1 MEVLIQHNVRAGL
14 GDFTNGMYR
23 YFHLVN
29 KMRENGFTKIGL
41 YVNMKE
47 STMFDKDFF
56 FRLYNKSLFEK
67 IFDEIIVSDVA
78 ITNPDY
84 NELTFFYVNGER
96 QIGFNQFDIFINQS
110 TPIFEYFK
118 NNLGLYFSDFIVPK
132 FVNFFSDYVMDRYS
146 QMNIHKNEQYKSL
159 HFRAKDGRD
168 NVDLYIDHEEEF
180 KDIIFNK
187 GKVFVCSNS
196 YKFKEYIKSFNSPNV
211 FMYELPFEQEFG
223 NHLSGLP
230 FNNEFGKDDYEER
243 TIDAAVESLTI
254 SDSNEVFSFNFFGNV
269 HSNFLN
275 LAKWKSVNIKI
286 VALKNG
292 LNWVP
297 SMG

>member
-1 MEVLIQHNVRAGL
+1 MEAIIQHNVRAGL
-14 GDFTNGMYR
+14 GDYTNGMYR
-23 YFHLVN
+23 YFHLVD

-96 QIGFNQFDIFINQS
+96 QIGFNQFDVFINQS

-146 QMNIHKNEQYKSL
+146 QMNIHKNEEYKFYGISEKL
-159 HFRAKDGRD
+159 KACGFEIKKFRAQ
-168 NVDLYIDHEEEF
+168 
-180 KDIIFNK
+180 DI
-187 GKVFVCSNS
+187 
-196 YKFKEYIKSFNSPNV
+196 
-211 FMYELPFEQEFG
+211 QQ
-223 NHLSGLP
+223 
-230 FNNEFGKDDYEER
+230 
-243 TIDAAVESLTI
+243 
-254 SDSNEVFSFNFFGNV
+254 
-269 HSNFLN
+269 
-275 LAKWKSVNIKI
+275 WKII
-286 VALKNG
+286 I
-292 LNWVP
+292 
-297 SMG
+297 